1 MVTER
6 TGRRLVTQALVTLLV
21 TLITY
26 RCGAGLALVPR
37 AILSADV
44 AIGKLSP
51 LGFDAASALV
61 VITSPVERALLV
73 VHWRWASR
81 VWATVPAPAIPCLM
95 SRPTVVPIPVGS
107 LLRPILLGTS
117 EIPLIRVVR
126 RRTWKA
132 VVVALVERL
141 MRHVVTT
148 VRVTLAPGVP
158 THPATVRISKRAEPF
173 AKRSLT
179 QN

>member
-6 TGRRLVTQALVTLLV
+6 TGRRLVTQALVTFLV
-21 TLITY
+21 TFITY
-26 RCGAGLALVPR
+26 CCGAGLALVPC

-44 AIGKLSP
+44 AVGKLSP

-73 VHWRWASR
+73 IHWRWASR
-81 VWATVPAPAIPCLM
+81 VWATMPAPALPCLM
-95 SRPTVVPIPVGS
+95 SRPTVVPIPVVS
-107 LLRPILLGTS
+107 LLWPTLLGAS
-117 EIPLIRVVR
+117 EIPFIRVVR
-126 RRTWKA
+126 RRTWIA

-148 VRVTLAPGVP
+148 VRMTLAPGVP
-158 THPATVRISKRAEPF
+158 THPATV
-173 AKRSLT
+173 
-179 QN
+179 